1 MAKGRRLALFKI
13 KQRGQSILQTPQ
25 RTLATEAHILG
36 SRAACLVLFLSKGH
50 VCPFLCHSRWLP
62 GLPTT
67 AVWTMDNAFI
77 PGLAKGEG
85 GHARHGPVPIFLL
98 FPAFGRHLKRRSWG
112 WRGWQCQDLASSPP
126 FLHRSHSLRT
136 LKGIQW
142 KKKPSGPQACCRNLL
157 MVLTVGTFQCV
168 SCKLHTAP

>member
-13 KQRGQSILQTPQ
+13 KQRGQNILQTPQ
-25 RTLATEAHILG
+25 RALATEAHILG

-50 VCPFLCHSRWLP
+50 VRPFLCHSRWLP

-85 GHARHGPVPIFLL
+85 GMPDMALCPSFCYFLPL
-98 FPAFGRHLKRRSWG
+98 G
-112 WRGWQCQDLASSPP
+112 D
-126 FLHRSHSLRT
+126 T
-136 LKGIQW
+136 
-142 KKKPSGPQACCRNLL
+142 
-157 MVLTVGTFQCV
+157 
-168 SCKLHTAP
+168 

>member
-112 WRGWQCQDLASSPP
+112 WLGWQCQDLASLPSISKQISFFENTEGNPVEKE
-126 FLHRSHSLRT
+126 T
-136 LKGIQW
+136 LWAPGMLQKLAH
-142 KKKPSGPQACCRNLL
+142 GPNCGHFSVRV
-157 MVLTVGTFQCV
+157 M
-168 SCKLHTAP
+168 